1 MKVGMYTTVGNL
13 CGIAQYT
20 RELVAALGEFAE
32 VTVEPIDPG
41 RQSDEHYQAQAER
54 LNRADVVHI
63 QHEHSFWGGILP
75 GHSAFWTIRY
85 LIRKPV
91 VITAHT
97 TTSLAD
103 LLKVRQERR
112 PFHRIAKE
120 LLLRR
125 RRYRDSVETAP
136 FITARCIVHTEEGRR
151 DLIARGARPEFLH
164 LIPAGVPRAPEART
178 GGRSF
183 REKFDLGSGRLLAL
197 FGFIS
202 PNKGIELTLEVM
214 QELPTDV
221 RLVIAGGVRTPD
233 AEPYA
238 DSVRRRIQEMRLQDR
253 VTITGY
259 LSDEDVAEAM
269 AAAEVVL
276 VPHTE
281 ATGSYSV
288 MIGLAHGRPLVT
300 SDLACFREIQARVPC
315 LRLFRSGDAAHY
327 AACLKAVLANEI
339 GRAEMAAR
347 ARQYAQQYS
356 WREVARQT
364 LAVYEQAIAD
374 AQRPLHA

>member
-1 MKVGMYTTVGNL
+1 MKVAMYTTVGNL

-20 RELVAALGEFAE
+20 RELVAALDEFAD
-32 VTVEPIDPG
+32 VVVEPIEPG
-41 RQSDEHYQAQAER
+41 RQSDEHYHAQADR
-54 LNRADVVHI
+54 LNQADVVHI

-91 VITAHT
+91 VVTAHT
-97 TTSLAD
+97 TTSLAK

-112 PFHRIAKE
+112 PIHRIAKE
-120 LLLRR
+120 LLLLR

-136 FITARCIVHTEEGRR
+136 FVTARCIVHTEEGRQE
-151 DLIARGARPEFLH
+151 LIARGARPQFLH
-164 LIPAGVPRAPEART
+164 LIPAGVPNVPPART

-183 REKFDLGSGRLLAL
+183 REKYDLGESRLLAL
-197 FGFIS
+197 FGFLS
-202 PNKGIELTLEVM
+202 PNKGIELTLQVL

-221 RLVIAGGVRTPD
+221 RLVLAGGVRTAD
-233 AEPYA
+233 AQPYA
-238 DSVRRRIQEMRLQDR
+238 DAVRRRIDEMRLRDR

-259 LSDEDVAEAM
+259 LSDDDVAEAM

-327 AACLKAVLANEI
+327 AACLRGVLANEV

-347 ARQYAQQYS
+347 ARQYAEQYS
-356 WREVARQT
+356 WREVARRT
-364 LAVYEQAIAD
+364 ADVYAQALAD
-374 AQRPLHA
+374 AERPIHG

>member
-1 MKVGMYTTVGNL
+1 MKIAMYTSVGNL

-20 RELVAALGEFAE
+20 RELVGALGEFGE
-32 VTVEPIDPG
+32 VTVEPIEPG
-41 RQSDEHYQAQAER
+41 KQSDEFYRAQAER
-54 LNRADVVHI
+54 LDQADVVHI

-85 LIRKPV
+85 LIQKPV

-97 TTSLAD
+97 TTSLAK

-112 PFHRIAKE
+112 PVHRIAKE
-120 LLLRR
+120 LLLLRR
-125 RRYRDSVETAP
+125 GYRDSVETAP
-136 FITARCIVHTEEGRR
+136 FITARCIVHTEEGRD
-151 DLIARGARPEFLH
+151 DLIARGANPRFLH
-164 LIPAGVPRAPEART
+164 LLPAGVPKQPAPQT

-183 REKFDLGSGRLLAL
+183 REQHNLGDARLIAL

-202 PNKGIELTLEVM
+202 PNKGIELTLQVM

-221 RLVIAGGVRTPD
+221 HLVIAGGVRTAD

-238 DSVRRRIQEMRLQDR
+238 ETVRQRIRDMRLQDR

-269 AAAEVVL
+269 AASEVVL

-300 SDLACFREIQARVPC
+300 SDLACFKEIQARVPC
-315 LRLFRSGDAAHY
+315 LRLFRSGDAGHY
-327 AACLKAVLANEI
+327 AACLKAVLDNEV
-339 GRAEMAAR
+339 GRAEMASR
-347 ARQYAQQYS
+347 ARQYAEQYS
-356 WREVARQT
+356 WREVARKT
-364 LAVYEQAIAD
+364 MEIYDLAIAD
-374 AQRPLHA
+374 AQKPLHG